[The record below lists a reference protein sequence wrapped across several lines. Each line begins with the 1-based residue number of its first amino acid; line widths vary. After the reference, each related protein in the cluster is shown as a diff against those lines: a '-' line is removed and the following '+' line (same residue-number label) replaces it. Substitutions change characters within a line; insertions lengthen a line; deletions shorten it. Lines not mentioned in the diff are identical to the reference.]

1 MILSANSVWGAFING
16 DVTNGFR
23 ASYKDYQVAT
33 NACEILRVGNRLLT
47 LGNDL
52 SVYAVTENELNL
64 VKKYPGIT
72 GTCCELEGNH
82 LTIAGTQ
89 GLNTYDITNPENIQ
103 LIP

>member
-1 MILSANSVWGAFING
+1 
-16 DVTNGFR
+16 
-23 ASYKDYQVAT
+23 
-33 NACEILRVGNRLLT
+33 
-47 LGNDL
+47 
-52 SVYAVTENELNL
+52 VTENELNL